1 MKILN
6 WFGKY
11 RDTVFFIIE
20 ILITLSKLREVLK
33 LGQLKDIDK
42 FLLLFLAIII
52 VDFICY
58 KLLLR
63 KNIKTESFLNQGTI
77 FLFIV
82 FLIVFGTCTWFC
94 FLYVRPEKSI
104 LSVIY
109 DKDFFEIAIQIIS
122 SVLFAFF
129 LFSLEYDKRDK

>member
-6 WFGKY
+6 LFGKL
-11 RDTVFFIIE
+11 RDTIFFVIE
-20 ILITLSKLREVLK
+20 ILITLFKLWEVLE

-42 FLLLFLAIII
+42 FLLIFSTIII
-52 VDFICY
+52 IDFLCY

-63 KNIKTESFLNQGTI
+63 KNIKTESFFNNGTI

-104 LSVIY
+104 LSVMY

-122 SVLFAFF
+122 SVLLAFF

>member
-20 ILITLSKLREVLK
+20 ILITLSKLREVLE